1 MTNKQIK
8 RLILALVTFV
18 VLLKVLLSLLDS
30 FSQPQ
35 AQSNLE
41 LYQTNLVL
49 HGAEVQVEQNIE
61 LPGAESPA
69 ELEQL
74 SQALLGENP
83 YQNAQQQY
91 EKARQETETNW
102 ANLQTQLQKIT
113 AINLGSSEESVVASL
128 AEESKSQQQIFL
140 LQAIGEAQKS
150 LDKLDVRIG
159 ILQAQQGD
167 RQAALDTWNSVRQSA
182 QADES
187 RQQVREVA
195 TILSSLWS
203 ESPLILP
210 DGEVQLEAYLDSWFR
225 YRALRQLY
233 EVQGK
238 QAQLAQLQ
246 TQEQVY
252 AQQAILKLSLIG
264 AIPLVGGIG
273 GVSLLIFLGV
283 QWFAK
288 KEQSLL
294 AAGGTPWETPWD
306 GEIIWQVMIVGFFF
320 ISQIVLPI
328 IFSVSLALLGLDPS
342 TLGLKAKA
350 ISVLIS
356 YLLMALGGLLVLYF
370 SLKPFLPLS
379 TDWFRFK
386 GDKNW
391 ILWGFGG
398 YLVALP
404 LVVIVSWLN
413 QQIWQGQGGSNPI
426 ISLALE
432 AQDTLALAIFFFTAS
447 IAAPVFE
454 EIIFR
459 GFLLPSLTRYLP
471 VWTSIVVSSFVFA
484 IAHLSLSEVLPL
496 TTLGIMLGFVYTRS
510 RNILAPML
518 LHSLWNGGTLLS
530 LFVLGSGV
538 S

>member
-1 MTNKQIK
+1 MTNQQIK

-49 HGAEVQVEQNIE
+49 HGAEVQVRQDTE

-69 ELEQL
+69 DLEQL

-83 YQNAQQQY
+83 YQNAQKQY

-159 ILQAQQGD
+159 ILQAQQGN
-167 RQAALDTWNSVRQSA
+167 RQGALDTWNGLSQSA
-182 QADES
+182 QGEES
-187 RQQVREVA
+187 RQQAREVA
-195 TILSSLWS
+195 AILSNLWS
-203 ESPLILP
+203 KSPLIVP
-210 DGEVQLEAYLDSWFR
+210 DGEVQIEAYLNSWFR
-225 YRALRQLY
+225 YRALHQLY

-246 TQEQVY
+246 TQEQTY

-264 AIPLVGGIG
+264 AIPLLGGIG

-294 AAGGTPWETPWD
+294 AAESKPWETPWD

-328 IFSVSLALLGLDPS
+328 IFSISLAFLGLDPS

-379 TDWFRFK
+379 ADWFRFK
-386 GDKNW
+386 GSKNW
-391 ILWGFGG
+391 VLWGFGG

-459 GFLLPSLTRYLP
+459 GFLLPSLTRYVP
-471 VWTSIVVSSFVFA
+471 VWTSIVVSSLVFA

-496 TTLGIMLGFVYTRS
+496 TTLGMMLGFVYARS

-538 S
+538 G